1 MHNRKVNRVIMKVSR
16 KYMFQKIKFL
26 QNNKYFTME
35 VQEQIE
41 MRRKMGTA
49 REKNLF
55 IERNH
60 WLLMKHL
67 MKIMKLI
74 RNSKAKKEQACSLC
88 FKG

>member
-1 MHNRKVNRVIMKVSR
+1 MKVSK

-26 QNNKYFTME
+26 QNNKYFIME

-41 MRRKMGTA
+41 KRRKMGTA

-74 RNSKAKKEQACSLC
+74 RNSKTKKEQACCLC